1 MTFETKSR
9 SAIFSGIRNLA
20 LFALTVFL
28 ISGCSVMQ
36 PLQKRKIFGVFHLI
50 ETAKYNE
57 AKILVEELVEDKD
70 ASLWPNTWYAR
81 GVLSQNAYREGIRRN
96 DRKLTE
102 LYPNQLYVTLESFNR
117 AQQLDRRGRMIRQ
130 LAPRYVLLANDL
142 QTAGERHFRARQ
154 FDEALRAFESALE
167 ISQRPVLGLK
177 ADTNLIYNA
186 GLAAYESRNW
196 DKAMRHFRRLHQ
208 MRHSA
213 NVTHLLFKS
222 HLQLGDTV
230 AAQNVLNEG
239 INRFDHDSD
248 LVLLLSDLHLRSRDT
263 TRAMEVLDR
272 AIAAKPDNARFH
284 HSLGLIKQKSGLFA
298 EAIEAY
304 NEAVRLA
311 PGELMSHV
319 NIAMSYY
326 NIGVKIEENSRT
338 IMNSLLVQQEK
349 AKADEAFAT
358 ALNWLDQAY
367 AKNPA
372 DQEVLRNM
380 HRLYVAMKVSDKAR
394 VLERRIK

>member
-1 MTFETKSR
+1 M
-9 SAIFSGIRNLA
+9 
-20 LFALTVFL
+20 
-28 ISGCSVMQ
+28 ISGCAVVQ
-36 PLQKRKIFGVFHLI
+36 PLQKRKLFGIFHLI

-57 AKILVEELVEDKD
+57 AKVLVEELVEDKD

-81 GVLSQNAYREGIRRN
+81 GILSQNAYREGMRRN

-102 LYPNQLYVTLESFNR
+102 LYPDQLYVTLESFNR
-117 AQQLDRRGRMIRQ
+117 AQRLDRRGRMIRQ
-130 LAPRYVLLANDL
+130 LVPRYVLLANDL

-154 FDEALRAFESALE
+154 FNEALRAFESALD

-208 MRHSA
+208 MNHSA
-213 NVTHLLFKS
+213 NVTHLLYKS
-222 HLQLGDTV
+222 HLQLADTV

-239 INRFDHDSD
+239 IIRFDHDPD

-263 TRAMEVLDR
+263 TRAMEVLDQ
-272 AIAAKPDNARFH
+272 AIAAKPGNARFQY
-284 HSLGLIKQKSGLFA
+284 SRGLIYQKAGRFT

-304 NEAVRLA
+304 NESVRLA
-311 PGELMSHV
+311 PNDLMAHV
-319 NIAMSYY
+319 NIAASYY
-326 NIGVKIEENSRT
+326 NIGVKIEQNSRS
-338 IMNSLLVQQEK
+338 IMISHLVQQEK
-349 AKADEAFAT
+349 ARADEAFT
-358 ALNWLDQAY
+358 SALSWLDQAY
-367 AKNPA
+367 AKNPT
-372 DQEVLRNM
+372 DQEVIRNM
-380 HRLYVAMKVSDKAR
+380 HRLYLAMKVNDKAR